1 MKYYGKIMWGI
12 FLCFIG
18 VVILLDNFH
27 IINFYWR
34 HIFKFWP
41 VALIIAGFTMALN
54 RNGSQLGSKISLVV
68 LVASL
73 AIFFVKGQNNS
84 FDVNCSW
91 GTILENDLKED
102 LDDDDDRKTVI
113 QEFKEP
119 FKPGDSAKLA
129 VLDLNIGGGYYKL
142 ETATS
147 NLFDAEVIKKS
158 AFGTFG
164 LTKLSTDNTTNL
176 TFKLKEEDSSNK
188 KYDLN
193 KNNRIELKLN
203 EKPVWKLNFNGGG
216 AKIDFDLKNFKIR
229 EVNFNGGAV
238 KFKVKIGD
246 LLPVTDV
253 NINSGIAKIS
263 ILVPQTLGCQ
273 INTHM
278 ELSAKKFKGFT
289 KVGDNLYQTADFKS
303 ASRKVFVNLDG
314 GLSSFEVKRY

>member
-1 MKYYGKIMWGI
+1 MKYYDRIMWSL

-18 VVILLDNFH
+18 VIILLDNFH
-27 IINFYWR
+27 IINFYWW

-41 VALIIAGFTMALN
+41 VALIITGFTMALN

-84 FDVNCSW
+84 FGLNCSW
-91 GTILENDLKED
+91 GTISENDLKEE

-113 QEFKEP
+113 QDFKEP

-129 VLDLNIGGGYYKL
+129 VLNLNGGNGYYKL

-158 AFGTFG
+158 SFGTFG

-176 TFKLKEEDSSNK
+176 TFKLKEGDPKNKRYNLNK
-188 KYDLN
+188 K
-193 KNNRIELKLN
+193 NRIELKLN
-203 EKPVWKLNFNGGG
+203 EKPVWMLNLNMGVGD
-216 AKIDFDLKNFKIR
+216 IDFDLKKFKIR
-229 EVNFNGGAV
+229 EVNFNGGAA
-238 KFKVKIGD
+238 KFEVKIGD

-263 ILVPQTLGCQ
+263 ISVPQTLGCQ

-278 ELSAKKFKGFT
+278 GLSVKNFKGFT
-289 KVGDNLYQTADFKS
+289 KVGDNLYQTAGFKS

-314 GLSSFEVKRY
+314 GLSAFEVERY